1 MTTSVEK
8 YHMKMLWDF
17 GESIEWKQGPFK
29 NRLNCFSKSHLDL
42 KLSKVESIMVD
53 YAQQTV
59 SEVVGTNHKG
69 HTDLVFQGLSVT
81 NARFHILTLEQ
92 YRYSPYRH
100 QW

>member
-1 MTTSVEK
+1 
-8 YHMKMLWDF
+8 
-17 GESIEWKQGPFK
+17 
-29 NRLNCFSKSHLDL
+29 
-42 KLSKVESIMVD
+42 MVD

-81 NARFHILTLEQ
+81 NVRFHILTLEQ